1 LVAGPGRGP
10 TIYLTA
16 RQRGRTDQSLSFR
29 FERKPF
35 FGNIPAG
42 KRNSTGLRKLEELE
56 IGFLIWELLVS
67 EAKETLG

>member
-1 LVAGPGRGP
+1 LNG
-10 TIYLTA
+10 
-16 RQRGRTDQSLSFR
+16 S
-29 FERKPF
+29 PF